1 MHINICA
8 QIKKYKGLMAMSRAY
23 DTVKNDPNRIII
35 FDTTLRDGEQSPGC
49 AMNLEQKLKM
59 ASVLDELGVDVIEAG
74 FPVASVGDFEAVNG
88 IAKIAKNATICGLA
102 RAKKSDIEA
111 AAQAIEP
118 AESKR
123 IHTFISTSPLHM
135 KYKLQM
141 SPEVVLEAVKESV
154 SFARNFTDDVEWSA
168 EDGSRTEDD
177 FLCRSVEAAIEAGA
191 TTINI
196 PDTVGYAMPDEF
208 AAKIA
213 MLFER
218 VPNID
223 RAIIATHC
231 HNDLGLAVANSLAG
245 VAAGARQI
253 ECTVNGIGE
262 RAGNAALEEIIMA
275 LRTRYD
281 LMPFSNNIDTTQI
294 IKSSRTL
301 SSITGFSVQ
310 PNKAIVGANAFAHAS
325 GIHQDGMLKN
335 ANTYEIM
342 TPESVGL
349 TESKLVM
356 SKHSGRH
363 AFREKLK
370 ELGFELEDDAL
381 NDAFTRFKNLA
392 DRKKEV
398 FEDDLIA
405 LVEDELT
412 SKDEAIKFVS
422 LQVRAGTSGPQTADI
437 CLNIDGEEKCVK
449 VDGNGPVDAIFKA
462 IRAIKPHGDAVLQL
476 YQVHAVTGG
485 TDAQAEVTVRL
496 EENGKIISGLGA
508 DADTLVASA
517 RAYIHALNKL
527 LAKRETFNP
536 QTATVAL

>member
-1 MHINICA
+1 
-8 QIKKYKGLMAMSRAY
+8 MSRTF
-23 DTVKNDPNRIII
+23 DIVKNDPNRLII

-49 AMNLEQKLKM
+49 AMNLEQKVKM
-59 ASVLDELGVDVIEAG
+59 AVILDDLGVDVIEAG
-74 FPVASVGDFEAVNG
+74 FPVASKGDFEAVNE
-88 IAKIAKNATICGLA
+88 IAKTIKNATVCGLS
-102 RAKKSDIEA
+102 RAIKGDIEA
-111 AAQAIEP
+111 SGEAIKP
-118 AESKR
+118 AVHKR

-141 SPEVVLEAVKESV
+141 SPDDVWEAVKESV
-154 SFARNFTDDVEWSA
+154 TFARKFTDDVEWSA
-168 EDGSRTEDD
+168 EDASRTEDD
-177 FLCRSVEAAIEAGA
+177 FLCRCVEVAITAGA
-191 TTINI
+191 TTVNI
-196 PDTVGYAMPDEF
+196 PDTVGYAMPDEM

-213 MLFER
+213 MLVER

-223 RAIIATHC
+223 QAIISMHC
-231 HNDLGLAVANSLAG
+231 HNDLGVAVANSLAG

-253 ECTVNGIGE
+253 ECTINGIGE
-262 RAGNAALEEIIMA
+262 RAGNAALEEVIMA
-275 LRTRYD
+275 LRTRQD
-281 LMPFSNNIDTTQI
+281 IMPYTHGIDTTQI
-294 IKSSRTL
+294 TKASRTL
-301 SSITGFSVQ
+301 STITGFSVQ

-370 ELGFELEDDAL
+370 ELGYDLGDNAL
-381 NDAFTRFKNLA
+381 NDAFARFKNLA
-392 DRKKEV
+392 DRKKEI

-405 LVEDELT
+405 LVEDEIT
-412 SKDEAIKFVS
+412 SENDNIQFVS
-422 LQVRAGTSGPQTADI
+422 LQVVAGTSGPQTADL
-437 CLNIDGEEKCVK
+437 CLNIDGEEKCAK
-449 VDGNGPVDAIFKA
+449 VEGNGPVDAIFKA
-462 IRAIKPHGDAVLQL
+462 IREIMPHPDATLQL

-496 EENGKIISGLGA
+496 EENGKIINGSGA

-517 RAYIHALNKL
+517 RAYVHALNKL
-527 LAKRETFNP
+527 LAKRDTFNP
-536 QTATVAL
+536 QTD